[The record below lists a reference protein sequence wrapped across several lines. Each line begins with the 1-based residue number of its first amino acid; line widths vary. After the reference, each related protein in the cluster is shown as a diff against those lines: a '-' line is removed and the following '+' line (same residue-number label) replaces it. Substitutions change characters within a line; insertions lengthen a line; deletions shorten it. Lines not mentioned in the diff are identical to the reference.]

1 MTQPRVRAKLAQL
14 DGSWR
19 HERRLLG
26 VLIRL
31 AFGLAG
37 LCWLPLLW
45 LQMEGASRT
54 AFTLTQYQLYV
65 VLLTLWGYDY
75 RRQLRRV
82 ECILECATKLQRL
95 PENVTWEDI
104 ASCGCADRFDVL
116 RRHPKSR
123 AWFPVAFTWGLLV
136 GAYLWLGRQI
146 AAIVG
151 MLVSA

>member
-1 MTQPRVRAKLAQL
+1 MLAHL
-14 DGSWR
+14 DGSWH
-19 HERRLLG
+19 HERRILG

-45 LQMEGASRT
+45 LTSGGTSRT

-75 RRQLRRV
+75 RRQLRRI
-82 ECILECATKLQRL
+82 ECILECAMKLQRS
-95 PENVTWEDI
+95 PESVTWADI
-104 ASCGCADRFDVL
+104 VACGFIERFDVL

-123 AWFPVAFTWGLLV
+123 AWFPIAFTWGLLV
-136 GAYLWLGRQI
+136 GAYIWLGRQI
-146 AAIVG
+146 AAVVG
-151 MLVSA
+151 MLISS